1 MSGASNASAPVSAGS
16 ALFAAPPPRTA
27 RPAREDSF
35 NAALDRAAESQAAVS
50 RAAARARDNAPKDRT
65 PAPAENAAPAETASA
80 PAGPIDAQWLA
91 QFAAMMG
98 HAHPGFPG
106 TTPGQAGVDSAG
118 TASAMVGGLAGATA
132 GLNGGANVALA
143 GQPGFAAAG
152 SSMAMVGPDGKPVD
166 PSATAADGVLSLA
179 GLDGQAPAD
188 AELIDRLASIGSG
201 GPGRRADGVTG
212 SSQGGWGGVA
222 DAATGL
228 AKGAAGM
235 LLRGADIVPGFAAVA
250 AAATAAANVA
260 NAAASAVSAAS
271 AALGGDT
278 ATGGTPGVSGASGAT
293 GSGASDASGANSSGV
308 STASTA
314 AADTAG
320 TPLPT
325 HGVGA
330 HTTAATSRADAPGI
344 PGAPALLQGQA
355 LQGRLD
361 EALRWMTG
369 NGLQNAELRVTPDA
383 LGPITI
389 HVRMDG
395 DTASV
400 MFGSAHEQTRQAL
413 EASLGGLRDALA
425 AGGMTLGDAS
435 VGSEQQQRQMLADF
449 GNGDRRQNSAEPA
462 PTDATPV
469 AANGAATGIPG
480 DTAVPRAPRR
490 GNGLLNVYA

>member
-1 MSGASNASAPVSAGS
+1 MSAASNASAPVSAGNV
-16 ALFAAPPPRTA
+16 LFAAPPPRHA
-27 RPAREDSF
+27 QPAKDDSF
-35 NAALDRAAESQAAVS
+35 NAAMNRAAESQAAAS
-50 RAAARARDNAPKDRT
+50 RAAARARDNAPKDSSAAAAQDG
-65 PAPAENAAPAETASA
+65 APADMANA
-80 PAGPIDAQWLA
+80 PAGPGDAQWLA

-106 TTPGQAGVDSAG
+106 TLPAQAG
-118 TASAMVGGLAGATA
+118 AGAA
-132 GLNGGANVALA
+132 SGEGVNGSGNGSASVPLP
-143 GQPGFAAAG
+143 GQPGFAATGAG
-152 SSMAMVGPDGKPVD
+152 TATAGLDGKPVD

-179 GLDGQAPAD
+179 GLNGQAPTD
-188 AELIDRLASIGSG
+188 TEFLDRLASMVSG
-201 GPGRRADGVTG
+201 GSGRRADGVTG
-212 SSQGGWGGVA
+212 SSKDGWGNVA
-222 DAATGL
+222 DAATDAATGL
-228 AKGAAGM
+228 VKGAAGA

-250 AAATAAANVA
+250 AAATAAASVA

-271 AALGGDT
+271 AALGGD
-278 ATGGTPGVSGASGAT
+278 AASGGASALPGA
-293 GSGASDASGANSSGV
+293 
-308 STASTA
+308 
-314 AADTAG
+314 AG
-320 TPLPT
+320 TPDASAAVTTAAVDAAGTPVPA

-330 HTTAATSRADAPGI
+330 HATPANSRADSPTI
-344 PGAPALLQGQA
+344 PGAPASLHGQA

-400 MFGSAHEQTRQAL
+400 MFGTAHEQTRQAL

-425 AGGMTLGDAS
+425 AGGMTLGDTS

-449 GNGDRRQNSAEPA
+449 GNGDRRQNRADAAPAEAVSALA
-462 PTDATPV
+462 S
-469 AANGAATGIPG
+469 GAAAGVAG
-480 DTAVPRAPRR
+480 DTTTPAAPRR

>member
-1 MSGASNASAPVSAGS
+1 VSGASNASAPVSAGN
-16 ALFAAPPPRTA
+16 ALFAPPPSRNA
-27 RPAREDSF
+27 QPAKDESF
-35 NAALDRAAESQAAVS
+35 NAAMDRAAQSQA
-50 RAAARARDNAPKDRT
+50 AAARARENAPKDRS
-65 PAPAENAAPAETASA
+65 AAAADDGAPAETANA
-80 PAGPIDAQWLA
+80 PAGPGDAQWLA

-106 TTPGQAGVDSAG
+106 AVPAQGGAGTGGPAGLGAALPGQGAA
-118 TASAMVGGLAGATA
+118 TVGL
-132 GLNGGANVALA
+132 
-143 GQPGFAAAG
+143 
-152 SSMAMVGPDGKPVD
+152 DGKPVD

-179 GLDGQAPAD
+179 GLNGQAATDAD
-188 AELIDRLASIGSG
+188 VLDRLSSMVSG
-201 GPGRRADGVTG
+201 GQGRRADGVTA
-212 SSQGGWGGVA
+212 SSKGGWGGVA
-222 DAATGL
+222 DLATDAATGL
-228 AKGAAGM
+228 VKGAAGA
-235 LLRGADIVPGFAAVA
+235 LLRGADVVPGFAAVA

-260 NAAASAVSAAS
+260 YAAASAVAAAS
-271 AALGGDT
+271 AALGGD
-278 ATGGTPGVSGASGAT
+278 AASGGTGAAGGAPGASGAADT
-293 GSGASDASGANSSGV
+293 SAAAL
-308 STASTA
+308 A
-314 AADTAG
+314 AADAAG

-325 HGVGA
+325 HGVGSHA
-330 HTTAATSRADAPGI
+330 TAASSRTDTPVI
-344 PGAPALLQGQA
+344 PGAPASLHGQA

-449 GNGDRRQNSAEPA
+449 GNGDRRQNTSDAAAADLTSA
-462 PTDATPV
+462 
-469 AANGAATGIPG
+469 AATGAAAGLAG
-480 DTAVPRAPRR
+480 DAATPSTPRR
-490 GNGLLNVYA
+490 DNGLLNVYA

>member
-1 MSGASNASAPVSAGS
+1 MSGASNASAPVSAGN
-16 ALFAAPPPRTA
+16 ALFAPPPSRNAQPTKD
-27 RPAREDSF
+27 ESF
-35 NAALDRAAESQAAVS
+35 NAAMDRAAQSQAAAA
-50 RAAARARDNAPKDRT
+50 RAAARARETAPKDRS
-65 PAPAENAAPAETASA
+65 AAAADDGAPAETANA
-80 PAGPIDAQWLA
+80 PAGPGDAQWLA

-106 TTPGQAGVDSAG
+106 AVPGQGGAGTGGPAGLTAAMNAGV
-118 TASAMVGGLAGATA
+118 ATA
-132 GLNGGANVALA
+132 LPGL
-143 GQPGFAAAG
+143 
-152 SSMAMVGPDGKPVD
+152 DGKPVD

-179 GLDGQAPAD
+179 GLNGQAATDAD
-188 AELIDRLASIGSG
+188 VLDRLSSMVSG
-201 GPGRRADGVTG
+201 GQGRRADGVTA
-212 SSQGGWGGVA
+212 SSKDGWGGVA
-222 DAATGL
+222 DLATDAATGL
-228 AKGAAGM
+228 VKGAAGA
-235 LLRGADIVPGFAAVA
+235 LLRGADMVPGFAAVA

-260 NAAASAVSAAS
+260 NAAASAVAAAS
-271 AALGGDT
+271 AALGGD
-278 ATGGTPGVSGASGAT
+278 AASGGAGGAMGAAGAPGASGSA
-293 GSGASDASGANSSGV
+293 DASA
-308 STASTA
+308 AALA
-314 AADTAG
+314 AADAAG

-330 HTTAATSRADAPGI
+330 HPTAASSRTDTPGV
-344 PGAPALLQGQA
+344 PGAPASLHGQA

-449 GNGDRRQNSAEPA
+449 GNGDRRQNNSDAAAADLTSAA
-462 PTDATPV
+462 TTGAAAGLAGDAATP
-469 AANGAATGIPG
+469 ATL
-480 DTAVPRAPRR
+480 RR
-490 GNGLLNVYA
+490 DNGLLNVYA